1 MQKTADL
8 GEFENHHN
16 HPLTVDLTLYSP
28 AETAVKLK
36 AESVIILT
44 MT

>member
-16 HPLTVDLTLYSP
+16 HPLTVDLILYTHP
-28 AETAVKLK
+28 LKLQ
-36 AESVIILT
+36 
-44 MT
+44 